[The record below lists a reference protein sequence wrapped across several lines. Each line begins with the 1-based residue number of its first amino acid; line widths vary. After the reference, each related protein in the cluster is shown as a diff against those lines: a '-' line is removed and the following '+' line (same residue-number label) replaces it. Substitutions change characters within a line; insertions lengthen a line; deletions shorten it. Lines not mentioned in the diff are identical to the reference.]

1 MWSRKYNKCI
11 QCGTTKEK
19 HIARGLC
26 VCCYRRDIENRHK
39 DSLRNRGIAAK
50 KLTKKY
56 LIEHYCKQNKSLSD
70 IAIECSCSRQYVY
83 KKMLEYNIPL
93 RSKRS
98 ARRMA
103 LKQKKII
110 VGRTDDAGQSHSVIY
125 QKINYNEKFFTFW
138 SPEMAYVLG
147 VIYTDGCLNL
157 RKNTWKSTIR
167 RVPHLSIAQKEPEL
181 LRKMLA
187 LMNCNAKLHYRK
199 RHKYGDKVA
208 GAVYE
213 FNFICTPI
221 YPDLLRLGLKPKKSS
236 DIEFPEVPKVYMRH
250 FIRGCWDGDG
260 SVYSEKRRK
269 GYLIAS
275 YYSGSLK
282 FIEGLLD
289 EFERVGLSKRK
300 IYEKKGKSSSYYF
313 KYTGSNCIK
322 LYHYLYDGV
331 PPNQYLERKHAL
343 FKRFCDQQKGK
354 KDKYTQISI
363 F

>member
-187 LMNCNAKLHYRK
+187 LMNCNAKLH
-199 RHKYGDKVA
+199 
-208 GAVYE
+208 
-213 FNFICTPI
+213 
-221 YPDLLRLGLKPKKSS
+221 
-236 DIEFPEVPKVYMRH
+236 

-354 KDKYTQISI
+354 KDKYTQISL